1 MDEGEKG
8 DLFYIIL
15 EGACQVLKAAP
26 VPITN
31 ERISTW
37 ESYLN
42 TFEAHFEMIHWAGMD
57 ISKVEI

>member
-26 VPITN
+26 VVITT
-31 ERISTW
+31 ERTSTV
-37 ESYLN
+37 ESYL
-42 TFEAHFEMIHWAGMD
+42 TAFETHLDLIHWAGMD